1 MSASLSG
8 LVVVITGAST
18 GIGATL
24 AKHAVKEGA
33 KVVLA
38 ARSVDKLGEI
48 VEVCGGSAHAIAVQC
63 DVTKRDDHLNLLAV
77 AIEKFGHIDCW
88 INNAGVGISKPVLTI
103 SDEDFDLMMLNNCK
117 SVLYGM
123 QTVVPYYKTQG
134 KGQVINV
141 SSLLGRMPMASVRA
155 MYSASKASMNSL
167 TTNMRVDLHTEG
179 FDNIQVSLFS
189 PGVVATDFGLNAV
202 GGGPDNRKMPGIN
215 IF

>member
-8 LVVVITGAST
+8 LVVVITGASS

-24 AKHAVKEGA
+24 AKHAVNEGA

-38 ARSVDKLGEI
+38 SRSVDKLNDI
-48 VEVCGGSAHAIAVQC
+48 VKMCGGSDYAIAVPC
-63 DVTKRDDHLNLLAV
+63 DVTKRGDHSNLLTV

-88 INNAGVGISKPVLTI
+88 VNNAGVGISKPALKI
-103 SDEDFDLMMLNNCK
+103 SDEDFDLMMSYNCK

-123 QTVVPYYKTQG
+123 QTIIPYYKTQG

-167 TTNMRVDLHTEG
+167 TANMRVDLQTEG
-179 FDNIQVSLFS
+179 FNEIQVSLFS

-202 GGGPDNRKMPGIN
+202 GGGPDNRQMPGRSA
-215 IF
+215 